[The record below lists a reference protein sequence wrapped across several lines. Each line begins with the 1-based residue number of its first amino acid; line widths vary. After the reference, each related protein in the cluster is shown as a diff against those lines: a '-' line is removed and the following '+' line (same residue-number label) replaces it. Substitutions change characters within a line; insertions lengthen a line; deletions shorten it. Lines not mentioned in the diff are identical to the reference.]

1 LWFLSIFK
9 SSMQNTLPSKSS
21 AQINSEIFN
30 FGPDLFNAVS
40 RNVLLKAT
48 VAESK
53 AQHEENQVLLQ
64 NACDAVINEA
74 QIDLKLDHRALW
86 QVIWPRIVYAGTRAS
101 KATAEINSMRALVP
115 LFQDLDNFSP
125 EKYVFDEAEWTAFS
139 TRWKERLSASE
150 RQRWLKVSATH
161 PEWNPA
167 AEFAQARTTPEVWKI
182 LTKNNN
188 SYRDLLFSSLPAKVK
203 KYLSVATHL
212 FEDQKSNPPS
222 ALHYYTGGYEFKSTH
237 LVNDEWVEERKLL
250 EQVRTRFEAQLGT
263 LTAMHTMMDMGLK
276 TIKPDRVM
284 TFLFSQL
291 GWLQTLP
298 HTWSKEEVIS
308 RYMEKDVIDEMTVR
322 ADVFAASLDRAGYS
336 RAHRRLDIWFVKFGQ
351 EPEAAFGITTNLQE
365 KPPGIRGVLE
375 QVLEQVK
382 QQDWWITPEKAAI
395 NWPGY
400 EFRQVEKNE
409 NSSTPTGS
417 RKSKKVGKLPR
428 KQREA
433 SPCMSRSE
441 AERLFVSQWKLG
453 LVNHPDIYPTR
464 AVNIS
469 NENKELILR
478 MIERCIEPHLAFVK
492 ALDK

>member
-1 LWFLSIFK
+1 
-9 SSMQNTLPSKSS
+9 MQNTLPSKSS
-21 AQINSEIFN
+21 AQINSEIYN

-40 RNVLLKAT
+40 RNVLLNAT
-48 VAESK
+48 VAEST
-53 AQHEENQVLLQ
+53 AQHEKNQVLLQ

-101 KATAEINSMRALVP
+101 KATAEINSMRACVP
-115 LFQDLDNFSP
+115 MFQDLDNFSP
-125 EKYVFDEAEWTAFS
+125 ENYVFDEDEWSAFS
-139 TRWKERLSASE
+139 TRWKDRLSASD
-150 RQRWLKVSATH
+150 RQRWLKVSANH

-182 LTKNNN
+182 LTKNND
-188 SYRDLLFSSLPAKVK
+188 SYQDLLFSSHPAKVK

-212 FEDQKSNPPS
+212 FEDQKSNPSS
-222 ALHYYTGGYEFKSTH
+222 ALHYYTGGYEFKSAH
-237 LVNDEWVEERKLL
+237 LVSDEWVEKRKLL
-250 EQVRTRFEAQLGT
+250 EQVRARFEAQLGT

-298 HTWSKEEVIS
+298 LTWTKEEVIS

-351 EPEAAFGITTNLQE
+351 EPEAAFGITTNLQDQ
-365 KPPGIRGVLE
+365 PPGIRGVLD

-382 QQDWWITPEKAAI
+382 EQDWWITPETAATY
-395 NWPGY
+395 WPGH

-409 NSSTPTGS
+409 NGSTSAG
-417 RKSKKVGKLPR
+417 SKKSTKVRNLP
-428 KQREA
+428 KQQRTA
-433 SPCMSRSE
+433 SPCMSRAE
-441 AERLFVSQWKLG
+441 AGQVFFHQWKLG
-453 LVNHPDIYPTR
+453 LVSHPDIYPTR
-464 AVNIS
+464 EVNIS

-492 ALDK
+492 VLHK